1 MLQNKKTYKYRAFI
15 SYSHRDRKWGDWLH
29 KALETY
35 RIPKKVINAHKEKDI
50 PNRLFPIFRDR
61 DEFSTSTDLR
71 ESINRALDDS
81 DYMVV
86 ICSPN
91 SAQSEWV
98 NEEIKRFKVSG
109 GESRI
114 VCLIVAGE
122 PNASDDQQTS
132 KDACFPE
139 AVWVKVTDDGQITSL
154 RTEPIA
160 ADARKDKDGKRKAL
174 IKLVASII
182 DVPFDELWQRDQARK
197 TRQLTG
203 FIIAASTLA
212 FLFAGIALVAVNAR
226 DDARTQRD
234 DARIQRNEAI
244 TQRNR
249 ANLQEKIAKQETES
263 ARRERNK
270 AVAAEKLAEKRR
282 LEASR
287 QRDLALEAIEG
298 LTYDVPDRLGKLPGS
313 IPIITDILNKNL
325 GLLDR
330 IGSDGDAASSRKALR
345 HKAANQEKIAE
356 RWLLIGKTQ
365 YALESLSNSEKI
377 LIKLN
382 DIKHDMQSRHD
393 LALLDSRIGAVQR
406 RSGNLKEA
414 EQRHRA
420 ALESSRQLVRE
431 HPENPDLQRAVS
443 ANWQELGDDMMMQVQ
458 RADALTAYTQFH
470 LSSELLVRNYNKDE
484 DRLYLATALDK
495 NALIHDQ
502 LGDLKSALLYAER
515 SVDITEKLAQ
525 DPLDVPKRR
534 ELLTAW
540 QRLGDLQFK
549 NKNYDNAIKAFQT
562 MTVIADELAAD
573 STNIDA
579 RRNAAIAHRELGR
592 VYLDNNQVEKAA
604 AEVKRSLSIFE
615 TVSYDPVDRNA
626 VLQLTSSYEV
636 RARVF
641 KALKKPEESAEDLLE
656 VIRLLS
662 RLPGGTEKVAESMI
676 MRAHGRLAELY
687 RMLEKPNDL
696 RLHWQEA
703 LMLYK
708 KETGDI
714 TLVQGNTPM
723 DLGNFYWIIG
733 EHELALAAYQED
745 LALKRKATKDNL
757 TQKTFRAWSMA
768 VANQANLLA
777 QTGRLNEAADLY
789 SELTKNAASFL
800 EGKSNPVIEGDLSY
814 ALLKQ
819 GELLRDSGRLD
830 EAIQTM
836 AKATTC
842 FENVAQGHQ
851 DQLNIVYGLASIYR
865 SYVNTLSLRIHSF
878 SNNSGAIGN
887 TAKDKRIKD
896 VNTALL
902 INKKLLALDGE
913 LLKSGKTPDI
923 KPHTI
928 LLDMTAIAELSALS
942 GENNASVT
950 VWKNAAELAM
960 AIYGESDGAAAQ
972 TLLTEESLRASA
984 ALLALDQPEQ
994 ALVLLDRTAFHYRKP
1009 AADPTDLIARYNL
1022 SQLLGYRAWIGLISG
1037 KAEEALKDGEKSIAL
1052 YDDLNPTSAKINL
1065 AHAYLLNKRFDQ
1077 AKAIYV
1083 KYAGTIFDDGRKWN
1097 DEVLNDFRQ
1106 LRKAGRGQTDMKT
1119 AEDLLIGRNLTSR

>member
-1 MLQNKKTYKYRAFI
+1 MQNKKTYKYSAFI

-35 RIPKKVINAHKEKDI
+35 RIPKRVIREHKEKDI
-50 PNRLFPIFRDR
+50 PNRLFPVFRDR
-61 DEFSTSTDLR
+61 EELSPAKDLG
-71 ESINRALDDS
+71 EKINQALADS
-81 DYMVV
+81 HSLVV
-86 ICSPN
+86 ICSPD
-91 SAQSEWV
+91 SVKSKWV
-98 NEEIKRFKVSG
+98 GDEIKRFKQSG
-109 GESRI
+109 REDRI
-114 VCLIVAGE
+114 FCLIVAGE
-122 PNASDDQQTS
+122 PNASDDQQTAN
-132 KDACFPE
+132 DECFPKP
-139 AVWVKVTDDGQITSL
+139 VRFQVTDDGQITSV

-160 ADARKDKDGKRKAL
+160 ADARKDRKDKRRAL

-182 DVPFDELWQRDQARK
+182 DVPFDELWQRDQVRK

-203 FIIAASTLA
+203 SIIAASMLA

-226 DDARTQRD
+226 NDARTQRD
-234 DARIQRNEAI
+234 QAKIARDEAI
-244 TQRNR
+244 TQRDR
-249 ANLQEKIAKQETES
+249 ANYQETIAKHETEI
-263 ARRERNK
+263 ARLERNK

-282 LEASR
+282 IEASR

-298 LTYDVPDRLGKLPGS
+298 LTYDVPDRLGQLPGS

-330 IGSDGDAASSRKALR
+330 IGSDGNDGSSHKALR

-406 RSGNLKEA
+406 HSGNLKEA

-502 LGDLKSALLYAER
+502 LGDLKGALLYAER
-515 SVDITEKLAQ
+515 SIDITEKLAK
-525 DPLDVPKRR
+525 DPLDVPRRR

-540 QRLGDLQFK
+540 ERLGDLRLK
-549 NKNYDNAIKAFQT
+549 NKEYDNATKAFQT

-604 AEVKRSLSIFE
+604 AEVNRSLSIFE
-615 TVSYDPVDRNA
+615 TVPRDPFDRNA

-636 RARVF
+636 RAKVF
-641 KALKKPEESAEDLLE
+641 KALRKPEESAEDLLE

-687 RMLEKPNDL
+687 RILEKPNDL

-777 QTGRLNEAADLY
+777 QTGRQNEAADLY

-800 EGKSNPVIEGDLSY
+800 DGKSSPVIEGDLSF
-814 ALLKQ
+814 ALLKE

-836 AKATTC
+836 AQATTC

-865 SYVNTLSLRIHSF
+865 SFANTLSLRINSS
-878 SNNSGAIGN
+878 SNNSGEIE
-887 TAKDKRIKD
+887 TTMRDQRIKD

-960 AIYGESDGAAAQ
+960 AIYGESDGSAAR
-972 TLLTEESLRASA
+972 TLLTEETLRASA
-984 ALLALDQPEQ
+984 ALLALEQAEQ

-1022 SQLLGYRAWIGLISG
+1022 SRLLGYRAWIGLISG

-1052 YDDLNPTSAKINL
+1052 YDDLNPTSAKINF
-1065 AHAYLLNKRFDQ
+1065 AHAYLLNKRFDL

-1083 KYAGTIFDDGRKWN
+1083 QYAGTIFDDGRKWN

-1119 AEDLLIGRNLTSR
+1119 VEDLLIGRNLTSR